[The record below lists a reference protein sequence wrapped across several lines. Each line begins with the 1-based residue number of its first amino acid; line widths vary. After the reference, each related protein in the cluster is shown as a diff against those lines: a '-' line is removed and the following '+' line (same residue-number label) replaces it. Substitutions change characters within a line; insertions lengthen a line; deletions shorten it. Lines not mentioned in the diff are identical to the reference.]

1 MQKNNTLDGHR
12 LIYQDK
18 DQSSDEYLKSIGKDI
33 KFERINIEHEQNE
46 FARIRGE

>member
-1 MQKNNTLDGHR
+1 MTVEEVIK
-12 LIYQDK
+12 DK

-33 KFERINIEHEQNE
+33 KFERINIEYEQNE